1 MIKHKTALGRG
12 LNALLGTDGQLRSE
26 EDARELVGGI
36 FELPVHS
43 IQPNPY
49 QPRQQFAP
57 EGLNS
62 LAQSIAQLGI
72 IQPIT
77 VRATKGDEFELISGE
92 RRLRAAKLAGLE
104 RIPVYIRP
112 AKNAR
117 MLEMALVE
125 NVQRE
130 ELNPIE
136 VALGYQRLI
145 HEYNLTQKQVA
156 QRVGKQRSTVANFL
170 RLLNLPPKVQ
180 VGLRERVVTPGHAR
194 ALLSLPNDRIKNQV
208 FGEIQRKNLSVREV
222 EQRVDILLRQP
233 KKSKKTSVYSY
244 SSELV
249 RKTENTL
256 RKYLGTK
263 VQVKTKKNRAGKI
276 EIHYY
281 SEEDLARITELL
293 ERPH

>member
-1 MIKHKTALGRG
+1 MTKQKTVLGRG
-12 LNALLGTDGQLRSE
+12 LDALLGTDGQLRSE

-36 FELPVHS
+36 FELPVES
-43 IQPNPY
+43 ILANPY
-49 QPRQQFAP
+49 QPRQQFNR
-57 EGLNS
+57 EGLES

-77 VRATKGDEFELISGE
+77 VRATRGDEFELISGE

-104 RIPVYIRP
+104 KIPVYIRP

-145 HEYNLTQKQVA
+145 NEYNLTQEQVA
-156 QRVGKQRSTVANFL
+156 QRVGKKRSTITNFL

-180 VGLRERVVTPGHAR
+180 VGLREGNVTPGHAR
-194 ALLSLPNDRIKNQV
+194 ALLSLPNDRDRNRV
-208 FGEIQRKNLSVREV
+208 FGEIQRENLSVREV
-222 EQRVDILLRQP
+222 ERRVDSLSDRT
-233 KKSKKTSVYSY
+233 KKITK
-244 SSELV
+244 SSTHSSAFVVEA
-249 RKTENTL
+249 ENML
-256 RKYLGTK
+256 RKQLGTK
-263 VQVKTKKNRAGKI
+263 VQIKAKARGEGRI

-281 SEEDLARITELL
+281 SEEDLSRITELF